1 MKTKLFSMLSLLTGS
16 IFLLI
21 VCCNNDTKNSNYANS
36 DSINNQ
42 TDTMMNAETITPM
55 GPQPT
60 WGPTIKPEMLA
71 VIEKLISYQDKPVE
85 ELSAVEA
92 RKNHTPTDAVMDL
105 IKEKN
110 IQVPVA
116 KVDTTGKDIDVKGGK
131 IHLRIYTPQRNNE
144 ALPVIVYYHGGGF
157 VIADLDVY
165 DASAKGLSEQA
176 NAIVVSVAYRMGP
189 EFKFPTAHQDAFA
202 AYEWTLK
209 NASSLKGDPKRIAVA
224 GESAGGNL
232 ATNVSIMARDKG
244 IMMPVHQL
252 LVYPV
257 SNSDMNSESY
267 KTYAEAKPLSK
278 AMMAWFVKNYLNNN
292 AEGKNPMIALVNAN
306 LKGLPSTTIIQAE
319 IDPLQSEGM
328 LLAEKLKAANVKV
341 DLKKYEGV
349 THEFFGMAAVVP
361 QAKDAQAYAAKNLKS
376 SFKK

>member
-1 MKTKLFSMLSLLTGS
+1 MKTKFFNTLSLLS
-16 IFLLI
+16 ITILFSI
-21 VCCNNDTKNSNYANS
+21 VSCNNDTKNSSNS
-36 DSINNQ
+36 DVNNNQ
-42 TDTMMNAETITPM
+42 TDTMINSETITPM

-110 IQVPVA
+110 IQVPVV

-131 IHLRIYTPQRNNE
+131 IHLRIYTPQGNNE
-144 ALPVIVYYHGGGF
+144 ALPIIVYYHGGGF

-165 DASAKGLSEQA
+165 DTSAKGLSEQA

-189 EFKFPTAHQDAFA
+189 EFKFPIAHQDAFA
-202 AYEWTLK
+202 AYEWTIK
-209 NASSLKGDPKRIAVA
+209 NAASIKGDPKRIAVA

-267 KTYAEAKPLSK
+267 KTYAEAKPLNK
-278 AMMAWFVKNYLNNN
+278 AMMAWFVKNYLNNIEE
-292 AEGKNPMIALVNAN
+292 AKNPIISIVNAN

-319 IDPLQSEGM
+319 IDPLQSEGK

-376 SFKK
+376 SFNK

>member
-1 MKTKLFSMLSLLTGS
+1 MKTKLFYTLSLLNIT
-16 IFLLI
+16 ILLST
-21 VCCNNDTKNSNYANS
+21 VSCNNDAKNSSNS
-36 DSINNQ
+36 DLNNNQ
-42 TDTMMNAETITPM
+42 TDTMMNVETITPM
-55 GPQPT
+55 GPQPA

-71 VIEKLISYQDKPVE
+71 VIEKLISYNDKPVE

-110 IQVPVA
+110 IEVPVA
-116 KVDTTGKDIDVKGGK
+116 KVDTTGRDIEVKGGN
-131 IHLRIYTPQRNNE
+131 IHLRIYTPQGNNE
-144 ALPVIVYYHGGGF
+144 ILPVIVYYHGGGF

-165 DASAKGLSEQA
+165 DASAKCLSEQA

-202 AYEWTLK
+202 AYEWTIK
-209 NASSLKGDPKRIAVA
+209 NAGDIKGDPKRIAVA

-252 LVYPV
+252 LIYPV

-278 AMMAWFVKNYLNNN
+278 AMMAWFVRNYLNNT
-292 AEGKNPMIALVNAN
+292 AEGKNPMISIVNAN

-328 LLAEKLKAANVKV
+328 LLAEKLKSANVKV

-349 THEFFGMAAVVP
+349 THEFFGMSAVVP

-376 SFKK
+376 SFNK

>member
-1 MKTKLFSMLSLLTGS
+1 MKTKLFYTLSLLNIT
-16 IFLLI
+16 ILLST
-21 VCCNNDTKNSNYANS
+21 VSCNNDAKNSSNSNS
-36 DSINNQ
+36 DLNNNQ
-42 TDTMMNAETITPM
+42 TDTMMNVETITPM
-55 GPQPT
+55 GPQPA

-71 VIEKLISYQDKPVE
+71 VIEKLISYNDKPVE

-110 IQVPVA
+110 IEVPVA
-116 KVDTTGKDIDVKGGK
+116 KVDTTGRDIEVKGGN
-131 IHLRIYTPQRNNE
+131 IHLRIYTPQGNNE
-144 ALPVIVYYHGGGF
+144 ILPVIVYYHGGGF

-165 DASAKGLSEQA
+165 DASAKCLSEQA
-176 NAIVVSVAYRMGP
+176 NAVVVSVAYRMGP

-202 AYEWTLK
+202 AYEWTIK
-209 NASSLKGDPKRIAVA
+209 NAGDIKGDPKRIAVA

-252 LVYPV
+252 LIYPV

-278 AMMAWFVKNYLNNN
+278 AMMAWFVRNYLNNT
-292 AEGKNPMIALVNAN
+292 AEGKNPMISIVNAN

-349 THEFFGMAAVVP
+349 THEFFGMSAVVP

-376 SFKK
+376 SFNK

>member
-1 MKTKLFSMLSLLTGS
+1 MKTKFFSLLRLLSCS
-16 IFLLI
+16 IFLSI
-21 VCCNNDTKNSNYANS
+21 VSCNNDTKNSSYSNS

-42 TDTMMNAETITPM
+42 KDTMMNEDTITPM

-131 IHLRIYTPQRNNE
+131 IHLRIYTPQGNNE
-144 ALPVIVYYHGGGF
+144 TLPIIVYYHGGGF

-165 DASAKGLSEQA
+165 DASAKGLSEQV

-202 AYEWTLK
+202 AYEWTIK
-209 NASSLKGDPKRIAVA
+209 NASSIKGDPKRIAVA

-278 AMMAWFVKNYLNNN
+278 AMMAWFVKNYLNNTEE
-292 AEGKNPMIALVNAN
+292 AKNPIISIVNAN

-349 THEFFGMAAVVP
+349 THEFFGMAAIVP
-361 QAKDAQAYAAKNLKS
+361 QAKDAQAYASKNLKS
-376 SFKK
+376 SFNK

>member
-1 MKTKLFSMLSLLTGS
+1 MKTKLFSITSLLSGA

-21 VCCNNDTKNSNYANS
+21 VSCNNDTKNSNYANS

-105 IKEKN
+105 IKERN

-131 IHLRIYTPQRNNE
+131 IHLRIYTPQGNNE

-165 DASAKGLSEQA
+165 DASAKGLSEQT

-189 EFKFPTAHQDAFA
+189 EYKFPTAHQDAFA
-202 AYEWTLK
+202 AYEWTIK
-209 NASSLKGDPKRIAVA
+209 NAGSLNGDPKRIAVA

-257 SNSDMNSESY
+257 SNSDMNTASY
-267 KTYAEAKPLSK
+267 KTYADAKPLNK
-278 AMMAWFVKNYLNNN
+278 AMMAWFVKNYLNNTEE
-292 AEGKNPMIALVNAN
+292 AQNPIISIVNAN

-361 QAKDAQAYAAKNLKS
+361 EAKDAQAYAAKNLKS